1 MHELSITE
9 NILQIALKHAQ
20 TANAS
25 HISNIYLVIGQLSS
39 ILDESV
45 QFYWDMISE
54 GTIAQGA
61 VLHFK
66 RIPILVICNQCK
78 EQYAPTDHSFVCPAC
93 NGNQV
98 TILQG
103 EEFFL
108 EAIDVEM
115 EKNRGTDE

>member
-9 NILQIALKHAQ
+9 SILEIAIKHAKK
-20 TANAS
+20 ANAS
-25 HISNIYLVIGQLSS
+25 KISNIYLVIGQLSS

-66 RIPILVICNQCK
+66 RIPIVVTCNQCA
-78 EQYAPTDHSFVCPAC
+78 EQYTPTGNGFSCPAC
-93 NGNQV
+93 SSSQV

-103 EEFFL
+103 EEFYL
-108 EAIDVEM
+108 EAIDVD
-115 EKNRGTDE
+115 R